1 MRTDNFIRKSSDK
14 TGRKRKRLLEE
25 AAESSGFAVFAAIL
39 FQFGILL
46 FIGSLLCSLMDG
58 LLCWFERRR
67 SRISDPASRIRR

>member
-25 AAESSGFAVFAAIL
+25 AAESSFAVFAAIL
-39 FQFGILL
+39 FQIGILL

>member
-39 FQFGILL
+39 FQIGILL
-46 FIGSLLCSLMDG
+46 FIGSLV
-58 LLCWFERRR
+58 
-67 SRISDPASRIRR
+67 

>member
-25 AAESSGFAVFAAIL
+25 AAESSGFAVFAAL
-39 FQFGILL
+39 FQIGILL

>member
-39 FQFGILL
+39 SRLGYS
-46 FIGSLLCSLMDG
+46 SLLAPCFCSLMDG
-58 LLCWFERRR
+58 LLCWFEKAQQ
-67 SRISDPASRIRR
+67 DQ